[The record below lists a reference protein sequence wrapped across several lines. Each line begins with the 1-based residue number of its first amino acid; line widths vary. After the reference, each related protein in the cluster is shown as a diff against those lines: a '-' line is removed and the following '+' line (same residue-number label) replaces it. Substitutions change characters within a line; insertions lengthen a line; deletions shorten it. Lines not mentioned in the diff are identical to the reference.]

1 MSEKKHI
8 SYSELKTWA
17 ECPYKHK
24 LKYKDGIKGFVGN
37 IYTAFGTAIHEVCEN
52 IAKGLLTE
60 DVEREEFFDTKF
72 DEELGQLELE
82 DEVMEVA
89 DREFKRSARMI
100 IPLVFPQLEEHFPG
114 FEVFST
120 EEMLYEKIGELSY
133 EWNLKGYIDLVIKTP
148 DGKYHIIDWKTCSW
162 GLGR

>member
-60 DVEREEFFDTKF
+60 DVEREE
-72 DEELGQLELE
+72 
-82 DEVMEVA
+82 
-89 DREFKRSARMI
+89 I
-100 IPLVFPQLEEHFPG
+100 
-114 FEVFST
+114 
-120 EEMLYEKIGELSY
+120 
-133 EWNLKGYIDLVIKTP
+133 
-148 DGKYHIIDWKTCSW
+148 
-162 GLGR
+162 